1 VSPDQFKQTF
11 LPLHPKLFRVAYA
24 LTGNKDDAEDI
35 LQETYCKLWNK
46 REELT
51 NIINPEAFS
60 VTLIKNLCMDFLRS
74 SKSGRYE
81 DSLDTITIA
90 SYNTPDTVLENADEV
105 ERVAQLIEQLPENQ
119 KRVLK
124 LRGFGDC
131 SMEEIEEITGFS
143 AVNVRTLL
151 SRARKIIKEQYIKL
165 NVYER

>member
-1 VSPDQFKQTF
+1 
-11 LPLHPKLFRVAYA
+11 
-24 LTGNKDDAEDI
+24 
-35 LQETYCKLWNK
+35 
-46 REELT
+46 
-51 NIINPEAFS
+51 
-60 VTLIKNLCMDFLRS
+60 MDFLRS

-90 SYNTPDTVLENADEV
+90 SYNTPDTELENADEV
-105 ERVAQLIEQLPENQ
+105 ERVTQLIEQLPENQ